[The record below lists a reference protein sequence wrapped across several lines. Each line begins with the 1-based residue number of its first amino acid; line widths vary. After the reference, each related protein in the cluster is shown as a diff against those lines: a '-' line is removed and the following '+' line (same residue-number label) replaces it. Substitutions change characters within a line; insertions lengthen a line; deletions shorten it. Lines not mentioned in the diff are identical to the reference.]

1 MNSALFNNAIASIRM
16 GVEDYKLKEDARYIS
31 AVRNLYA
38 GVLLL
43 AKEALVRAVP
53 NENPELILGVGFKQ
67 APDGNGGI
75 RFKKFGKKT
84 IDFNGLITR
93 AIDFHIPLDKN
104 LLEDLNQIRNDM
116 EHLYSQHPEEK
127 IRAAISKGVVVVAK
141 LLRYLGEEPDTLLGE
156 EPYKILGEDWKT
168 MLRIKD
174 VYDEERAAVRKSFK
188 NIYWFTD
195 EISEEHIVCPNCHSE
210 LVQQLNIENTIQ
222 SDIKFH
228 CRSCGNDL
236 NYDDVIDCAID
247 TKFGAGALHRAVKDG
262 DSIPLHTCPM
272 CSKQTL
278 LETEDEN
285 CLVCVSCGESLEY
298 RSECLYC
305 NNLMSVDEFLESDP
319 IGVCGYCE
327 YKAARAELE

>member
-16 GVEDYKLKEDARYIS
+16 GVGDYKLKEDARYIS

-53 NENPELILGVGFKQ
+53 CENPELILGAGFKQ

-116 EHLYSQHPEEK
+116 EHFYSRHPEEK
-127 IRAAISKGVVVVAK
+127 ICAAISKGLVVVAK
-141 LLRYLGEEPDTLLGE
+141 LLRYLGEEPPTLLGE
-156 EPYKILGEDWKT
+156 EWET

-174 VYDEERAAVRKSFK
+174 VYDEERAAARKSFE
-188 NIYWFTD
+188 NIKWFTD

-210 LVQQLNIENTIQ
+210 LVEQLNIENTIQ

-236 NYDDVIDCAID
+236 NYDEVIDCAID
-247 TKFGAGALHRAVKDG
+247 TKFGTGALHRAVKDG
-262 DSIPLHTCPM
+262 GSIPLHTCPV
-272 CSKQTL
+272 CSNETL

-285 CLVCVSCGESLEY
+285 WLVCVSCGETLKYS
-298 RSECLYC
+298 SECSC
-305 NNLMSVDEFLESDP
+305 CGDSMTVDEFLLSDLS
-319 IGVCGYCE
+319 GVCSYCE
-327 YKAARAELE
+327 YKAAKMDSE

>member
-127 IRAAISKGVVVVAK
+127 ICAAISKGLVVVAK
-141 LLRYLGEEPDTLLGE
+141 LLRYLGEEPPALLGE
-156 EPYKILGEDWKT
+156 EWET

-174 VYDEERAAVRKSFK
+174 VYDEERAAARKSFK

-247 TKFGAGALHRAVKDG
+247 KKFGAGALHRAVKDG